1 MNMVTDGGSSLPSPA
16 KQGPSKELSARVI
29 SGIVMIVVA
38 LLAAYQ
44 GGWLFAAF
52 WLAAGIATMV
62 EWTNMT
68 AVEPR
73 RPVQVVFGLGL
84 AALTFLF
91 LTEAGFWVLAASG
104 LGFLAVGSILARGAP
119 RKLWAASGFAY
130 AAIIVLV
137 PPIVRAH
144 PNLGLLGL
152 LWMFAVVW
160 ATDIAAYFTGR
171 TFGGPKLCPPI
182 SPKKTWSGF
191 IGGVV
196 AATVGGLLVAWI
208 GERYDAT
215 LPFTLSGIAALSI
228 VASIASQVGDL
239 GESALKRHCQVKDS
253 SHLIPGHGGVMDRL
267 DGFWAVCLIVALVLL
282 TVDPTAQA

>member
-1 MNMVTDGGSSLPSPA
+1 MVADEGSSPPHP
-16 KQGPSKELSARVI
+16 KPVPSKELTTRVLSAL
-29 SGIVMIVVA
+29 VMVAAA
-38 LLAAYQ
+38 LLTAYL
-44 GGWLFAAF
+44 GGWPFALF
-52 WLAAGIATMV
+52 WLAAGIAIVV
-62 EWTNMT
+62 EWTDMT
-68 AVEPR
+68 GIEPR
-73 RPVQVVFGLGL
+73 RLVQIILGLGL
-84 AALTFLF
+84 AALTILF
-91 LTEAGFWVLAASG
+91 LIGAGLWLS
-104 LGFLAVGSILARGAP
+104 LAVSLAFLGAGIFVVSGAQK
-119 RKLWAASGFAY
+119 RIWAVSSFIY
-130 AAIIVLV
+130 AAPIVLI
-137 PPIVRAH
+137 PPIVREH
-144 PNLGLLGL
+144 VELGILGL

-196 AATVGGLLVAWI
+196 AATACGLLVAWI
-208 GERYDAT
+208 GQRYDAA
-215 LPFTLSGIAALSI
+215 LPLTFTGIAALSI

-282 TVDPTAQA
+282 TLDPTV

>member
-1 MNMVTDGGSSLPSPA
+1 MVADEGSSPSQP
-16 KQGPSKELSARVI
+16 KPVPSKELTTRVLSAL
-29 SGIVMIVVA
+29 VMVVA
-38 LLAAYQ
+38 ALLTAYL
-44 GGWLFAAF
+44 GGWPFALF
-52 WLAAGIATMV
+52 WLAAGIAIVV
-62 EWTNMT
+62 EWTDMT
-68 AVEPR
+68 EIEPQR
-73 RPVQVVFGLGL
+73 LVQVILGLGL
-84 AALTFLF
+84 AAMTLLF
-91 LTEAGFWVLAASG
+91 LLDAGLWLSLAVSLAFLAAGAFAVSG
-104 LGFLAVGSILARGAP
+104 AQKR
-119 RKLWAASGFAY
+119 LWAVSSFIY
-130 AAIIVLV
+130 AAPVVLI

-144 PNLGLLGL
+144 PDLGIIGL

-191 IGGVV
+191 VGGVV
-196 AATVGGLLVAWI
+196 AATACGLLVAWI
-208 GERYDAT
+208 GQRYDAT
-215 LPFTLSGIAALSI
+215 LPLTFPGIAALSI

-282 TVDPTAQA
+282 TLAPTV

>member
-1 MNMVTDGGSSLPSPA
+1 MVADEDSSPPRP
-16 KQGPSKELSARVI
+16 KPVPSKELSVRVL
-29 SGIVMIVVA
+29 SALVMVAAA
-38 LLAAYQ
+38 LLTAYL
-44 GGWLFAAF
+44 GGWPFALF
-52 WLAAGIATMV
+52 WLAAGIAIVV
-62 EWTNMT
+62 EWTDMT
-68 AVEPR
+68 GIEPR
-73 RPVQVVFGLGL
+73 RLVQTILGFGL
-84 AALTFLF
+84 AALSLLF
-91 LTEAGFWVLAASG
+91 LLSADIWLYLVVSLAFMLAGA
-104 LGFLAVGSILARGAP
+104 LAVSGAQK
-119 RKLWAASGFAY
+119 RVWAVSSFVY
-130 AAIIVLV
+130 AAPIVLV
-137 PPIVRAH
+137 PPLVRAH
-144 PNLGLLGL
+144 PDLGIVGL

-196 AATVGGLLVAWI
+196 AATACGLLVAWV
-208 GERYDAT
+208 GQRYDAA
-215 LPFTLSGIAALSI
+215 LPLTFTGIAALSI

-282 TVDPTAQA
+282 TLDPTV

>member
-1 MNMVTDGGSSLPSPA
+1 MVADEGSSPPHP
-16 KQGPSKELSARVI
+16 KPVPSKELSTRVL
-29 SGIVMIVVA
+29 SALVMVAAA
-38 LLAAYQ
+38 LLTAYL
-44 GGWLFAAF
+44 GGWPFALF
-52 WLAAGIATMV
+52 WLAAGIAIVV
-62 EWTNMT
+62 EWTDMT
-68 AVEPR
+68 EIEPR
-73 RPVQVVFGLGL
+73 RFVQVILGLGL
-84 AALTFLF
+84 AAMTLLF
-91 LTEAGFWVLAASG
+91 LSDSGLWLSLGVSLAFLAAGAFAASG
-104 LGFLAVGSILARGAP
+104 AQKRMWAVSSFI
-119 RKLWAASGFAY
+119 Y
-130 AAIIVLV
+130 AAPIVLI
-137 PPIVRAH
+137 PPIVREH
-144 PNLGLLGL
+144 PDLGILGL

-196 AATVGGLLVAWI
+196 AATACGLLVAWI
-208 GERYDAT
+208 GQRYDAT
-215 LPFTLSGIAALSI
+215 LPLTFSGIAALSI

-282 TVDPTAQA
+282 TIAPTV